1 MEMTRQALN
10 ILKKNSNGYV
20 LMVEGGRI
28 DHGHH
33 ETRARRALDET
44 VSFNEAVE
52 FARSQVNEEDTL
64 ILVTA
69 DHSHVLT
76 VGGYPVSSIE
86 FINDLINKVNFHRG
100 EEIVFYHI
108 LPLRIPME

>member
-1 MEMTRQALN
+1 MSYRIQTTATTEEPSLMEMTKQALN

-52 FARSQVNEEDTL
+52 FARSQVSEEDTL

-69 DHSHVLT
+69 DHSHVFT
-76 VGGYPVSSIE
+76 VGGYPVSWKKFSYRI
-86 FINDLINKVNFHRG
+86 FNK
-100 EEIVFYHI
+100 
-108 LPLRIPME
+108 